1 MPRPPAPLPPGAQ
14 PAPRN
19 PRPPARPPRSPL
31 LSIPPGHARTPRP
44 VPAGRPAR
52 PRTPQPRPR
61 RRRPS
66 QRPDPPRHHR
76 HLHRRHRPVRRHL
89 RHRRPDRL
97 DQRPR
102 PVVHPRREAG
112 NLARRRP
119 RSRRPPRRPRPPR
132 HLLTP
137 VSRFI
142 VTGSAPASASR
153 TVYPLRA
160 RIRCHKCQRRF
171 HGITRPS
178 RKPGQNYIYY
188 LCPHNPKNPRHAQAH
203 PKHGRISVKE
213 EIITAAL
220 ARFMDTYLLGHDR
233 AAMLQVQLPA
243 GAAGQAERRDR
254 QAATL
259 RQKLA
264 RIQTAQK
271 GLMTQTEQLGD
282 DTTPAANAM
291 RDRIREQFTERYNEH
306 TAIKTELD
314 TLTASIPAVNDPTL
328 LDELPYAP
336 WGAGTGPRHHP
347 RNPVR
352 RLRHPV
358 PLPPRRQPGHH
369 LGHHHRHHPRHH
381 HRPPHRP
388 PHRQ

>member
-1 MPRPPAPLPPGAQ
+1 MRVFARRERPHPGAQ
-14 PAPRN
+14 
-19 PRPPARPPRSPL
+19 L
-31 LSIPPGHARTPRP
+31 TLF
-44 VPAGRPAR
+44 
-52 PRTPQPRPR
+52 
-61 RRRPS
+61 
-66 QRPDPPRHHR
+66 
-76 HLHRRHRPVRRHL
+76 
-89 RHRRPDRL
+89 
-97 DQRPR
+97 
-102 PVVHPRREAG
+102 EAG
-112 NLARRRP
+112 AERGNVRDTE
-119 RSRRPPRRPRPPR
+119 
-132 HLLTP
+132 HQT
-137 VSRFI
+137 
-142 VTGSAPASASR
+142 PASTTR

-160 RIRCHKCQRRF
+160 RIRCHKCQRRL

-188 LCPHNPKNPRHAQAH
+188 LCPHDPKNPRHAQAH
-203 PKHGRISVKE
+203 PQHPRISVKE

-233 AAMLQVQLPA
+233 AAMLDIQLPA

-291 RDRIREQFTERYNEH
+291 RDRIREQFTERYNKH
-306 TAIKTELD
+306 TAITAELD

-336 WGAGTGPRHHP
+336 GLLAEAPDTIREALYAAFDIQCLYRHDASQMTIWATITDTTPGIIAALPTDPRTDSDTAAPKPAPTPFADLRPAAIAPGTADKSVIGRAARASPR
-347 RNPVR
+347 
-352 RLRHPV
+352 
-358 PLPPRRQPGHH
+358 PRRAGCS
-369 LGHHHRHHPRHH
+369 RS
-381 HRPPHRP
+381 
-388 PHRQ
+388 

>member
-1 MPRPPAPLPPGAQ
+1 M
-14 PAPRN
+14 
-19 PRPPARPPRSPL
+19 
-31 LSIPPGHARTPRP
+31 
-44 VPAGRPAR
+44 
-52 PRTPQPRPR
+52 
-61 RRRPS
+61 
-66 QRPDPPRHHR
+66 
-76 HLHRRHRPVRRHL
+76 
-89 RHRRPDRL
+89 
-97 DQRPR
+97 
-102 PVVHPRREAG
+102 
-112 NLARRRP
+112 
-119 RSRRPPRRPRPPR
+119 
-132 HLLTP
+132 
-137 VSRFI
+137 
-142 VTGSAPASASR
+142 TGSAPASASR

-213 EIITAAL
+213 EIITAPL
-220 ARFMDTYLLGHDR
+220 AQFMDTYLLGHDR

-254 QAATL
+254 KAATL
-259 RQKLA
+259 RAKLA

-381 HRPPHRP
+381 RCPPHRP
-388 PHRQ
+388 PHRQRHRCPQTSTHPVCRLATCRYSARNRRQIGHRAGGSGFSQTETCRVLSLVNGSPVQPSHRWRRRRPASWAIRSSSDGHT